1 MRVQVQRATEL
12 SAEHRSL
19 WQHWQGI
26 NHHLASPYFCLEFIE
41 LTAKIRNDIFIGVIQ
56 QGAETSAFFPFQRQS
71 RRHACPVAGP
81 LSDYHGLI
89 SAYNT
94 EIDAKELLRQCDL
107 LSWKFDHLPSTQQTF
122 VPYSEIQAASPII
135 NLIDGFDD
143 YRNQRRKAGSKQLQT
158 IERKRRKL
166 IREIGPVR
174 YETHEANKKILEV
187 LLAWKSNQCKRTG
200 VIDIFGFAWT
210 RQLLNLILHSQHKHF
225 AGMLSTLYAGDELIA
240 AHMGMRSGTVWH
252 WWFPSYNDRFS
263 AYSPGLI
270 LLLEMI
276 KDAPERGLEIIDLG
290 KDDSLYKSQFSNASI
305 SLIEGCVELP
315 SFKQQVQL
323 IAGGVADWI
332 RQTPL
337 VVPARIPAQLLRR
350 YRRWRRFQ

>member
-1 MRVQVQRATEL
+1 MQVQLLRATEL

-19 WQHWQGI
+19 WQHWQGF
-26 NHHLASPYFCLEFIE
+26 NHHLASPYFCFEFIE
-41 LTAKIRNDIFIGVIQ
+41 LTAKVRNDIFIGVVQ
-56 QGAETSAFFPFQRQS
+56 QDKETSAFFPFQRQS

-89 SAYNT
+89 TDDKT

-107 LSWKFDHLPSTQQTF
+107 LSWQFDHLPSAQQVF
-122 VPYSEIQAASPII
+122 LPYFENTAASPII
-135 NLIDGFDD
+135 KLNDGFQA
-143 YRNQRRKAGSKQLQT
+143 YREQRRSAGSKQLQT

-166 IREIGPVR
+166 IREIGPLR
-174 YETHEANKKILEV
+174 YQAHEPNKQVLEV

-200 VIDIFGFAWT
+200 IIDIFGFAWT
-210 RQLLNLILHSQHKHF
+210 RQLLELMLNSQQKHF

-276 KDAPERGLEIIDLG
+276 KEAPARGLEIIDLG
-290 KDDSLYKSQFSNASI
+290 KDDSLYKRQFSNASI
-305 SLIEGCVELP
+305 SLAEGRVELP
-315 SFKQQVQL
+315 SLKQQLQQAVE
-323 IAGGVADWI
+323 GVGDWI

-337 VVPARIPAQLLRR
+337 VVPARLPARLLRR